1 MLAVVRIGIALFEEA
16 EELDFA
22 GPWEVLAAWAQQFPE
37 DGVEVLTVAHTL
49 DPVRCAKG
57 LRVLPDATWDTAGKL
72 DLLVYPGGAGTRREL
87 ADEAVLARL
96 RSLRETGTLMTS
108 VCTGAL
114 VFAGAGLLDG
124 RPATTWY
131 GALELLPTLGRT
143 SRFGLRRASSIR
155 ARW

>member
-1 MLAVVRIGIALFEEA
+1 
-16 EELDFA
+16 
-22 GPWEVLAAWAQQFPE
+22 
-37 DGVEVLTVAHTL
+37 VAPTL

-57 LRVLPDATWDTAGKL
+57 LRVLPDATWETAGAL
-72 DLLVYPGGAGTRREL
+72 DVLVYPGGAGTRREL
-87 ADEAVLARL
+87 ADEAVLTRL
-96 RSLRETGTLMTS
+96 RSRREAGTLMTS

-114 VFAGAGLLDG
+114 VFAAAGLLDG